1 MKKQLLIAAV
11 AATMT
16 SVAMADI
23 SITGGTKVN
32 YTTVDFD
39 GTKDSTN
46 NFKHEVDL
54 AITGKTGDTTVVV
67 KLGNM
72 EDAAGTGIDIEDSY
86 LTTKVGDVSM
96 KAGTWDNGNNALRA
110 SSRATNKFSASTT
123 MGGLTLTGN
132 ANSDATGMGQSV
144 KVAGSAAGVNA
155 SYEDTDGGET
165 IALSTSVAGMSVSYL
180 ALNSDTAASDRSVVE
195 VSGSFGG
202 MGVKVAQASADTAAR
217 IQGDSWMGDYETGN
231 VAVETTAYDLG
242 LGQDVTAIELSTS
255 MAGNSVKF
263 RNVNVDGGATAA
275 TDMSFNKII
284 ITRPLANGTTFEAT
298 YTDLDDSDAANDST
312 TLDLEL
318 AVKF

>member
-23 SITGGTKVN
+23 SITGSTKVN

-39 GTKDSTN
+39 GTADSTN
-46 NFKHEVDL
+46 NFSHEVDL
-54 AITGKTGDTTVVV
+54 AVTGKSGDTTVVV
-67 KLGNM
+67 KLGAM
-72 EDAAGTGIDIEDSY
+72 ETNAMVIEDSY
-86 LTTKVGDVSM
+86 LTTKVGDVSI
-96 KAGTWDNGNNALRA
+96 KAGKWDNGNNALRA
-110 SSRATNKFSASTT
+110 STRSTNKVTASTT

-144 KVAGSAAGVNA
+144 KVSGSAAGVTA
-155 SYEDTDGGET
+155 SYEDTAGGEN
-165 IALSTSVAGMSVSYL
+165 IKLSTSVAGMSVSYL
-180 ALNSDTAASDRSVVE
+180 ALNSDTAASDRAVVE

-202 MGVKVAQASADTAAR
+202 MGVKIAQASADADAA
-217 IQGDSWMGDYETGN
+217 ISGDTWMGDFENVVAGTRVAAETG
-231 VAVETTAYDLG
+231 AYDLAN
-242 LGQDVTAIELSTS
+242 GQDVTSVELSTS
-255 MAGNSVKF
+255 MAGNTVKF
-263 RNVNVDGGATAA
+263 RNTSVDDVAGAN
-275 TDMSFNKII
+275 MSFNNII

-298 YTDLDDSDAANDST
+298 YTDLDDSAAANDST